1 MTTIAPPTSNLINT
15 DPWTIS
21 AVSNDIL
28 KVGVHQVTVTA
39 SLLNYSGVASKSVT
53 FNLTVIDL
61 CATAVIS
68 NQD

>member
-15 DPWTIS
+15 DLWTIS

-28 KVGVHQVTVTA
+28 KVGVHQVTVTS
-39 SLLNYSGVASKSVT
+39 SLLNYSGVASNSET